1 MTMFDTKVLSRT
13 AASIAL
19 AASLG
24 LATAASASEESH
36 IERHHWSFAGFF
48 GQFEQAQLQR
58 GFAVYKSVCA
68 NCHGLTR
75 IAFRNLAEKG
85 GPDFPAAGVQTMAA
99 KEFKV
104 EDGPNDDGKMFMRPA
119 KLSDHFPPVY
129 KNDQEARS
137 IHNGALPPD
146 LSLITKARNVET
158 VAPWY
163 IHPFLMLR
171 DMFIGYQE
179 GGADYVRALMVGY
192 GDPPAY
198 VRDAAGKLVALK
210 EGATNA
216 KAERCV
222 SVMPVEGKPDVCN
235 PLLDGMQYNSAFPG
249 GQIAMP
255 PPLSDGAV
263 DYTDGTPA
271 KVENYA
277 EDVSAFLSWAGDP
290 TLEARKRLGWQVIL
304 YLVVTSILL
313 FIGKKR
319 IWSKIPH

>member
-1 MTMFDTKVLSRT
+1 MTMFDTKVLSRV
-13 AASIAL
+13 AAGFVL
-19 AASLG
+19 AAG
-24 LATAASASEESH
+24 IGFATAAAAEEESR

-48 GQFEQAQLQR
+48 GQFDKAQLQR
-58 GFAVYKSVCA
+58 GFNVYKNVCS

-85 GPDFPAAGVQTMAA
+85 GPELPASGVQALAA
-99 KEFKV
+99 KEYKV
-104 EDGPNDDGKMFMRPA
+104 EDGPNDEGKMFMRPA

-146 LSLITKARNVET
+146 LSLITRARGVET

-171 DMFIGYQE
+171 DIFIGYQE
-179 GGADYVRALMVGY
+179 GGADYVRALMTSY

-198 VRDAAGKLVALK
+198 TRTASGKLVL
-210 EGATNA
+210 A
-216 KAERCV
+216 KAGETGKTEHCV
-222 SVMPVEGKPDVCN
+222 SIMEVDGKPDTCN
-235 PLLDGMQYNSAFPG
+235 PLLDGMQYNAAFPG

-263 DYTDGTPA
+263 DYPDGTPG
-271 KVENYA
+271 KLENYA
-277 EDVSAFLSWAGDP
+277 EDVAAFLSWTADP
-290 TLEARKRLGWQVIL
+290 NLEARKRLGWQVIL

-313 FIGKKR
+313 YIGKKR
-319 IWSKIPH
+319 IWKKIPH